1 MKKHHV
7 EIKNMPKL
15 WCPGDQRVEK
25 YMEPISDAI
34 KRHIDG
40 DGAVDIYNRAYEAI
54 HKAIKDYSKD

>member
-1 MKKHHV
+1 
-7 EIKNMPKL
+7 MPKL
-15 WCPGDQRVEK
+15 WWPGDQRVEK
-25 YMEPISDAI
+25 YMEHISAAI